1 MSNENRAKQQGVAI
15 INLSGD
21 LGFINITKTGI
32 IRIKRQKQSNLK
44 REKK

>member
-1 MSNENRAKQQGVAI
+1 MKSENRAKQKGVAI
-15 INLSGD
+15 INLSGTID
-21 LGFINITKTGI
+21 FLTITKTGI